1 MMFYNSQPAKA
12 KETYKEYL
20 KSMAALSRLFST
32 NADAYIDSR
41 IAENLFCKV
50 FEAKNS
56 ARDDSTADAYKDNI
70 GIGIKTFIHSSKSL
84 QKIAEFNA
92 IRNLYVDKPAR
103 QVVEI
108 IANARN
114 ERIRSTKEIYG
125 LDTMIYHCVTRQG
138 NKIFIF
144 EQVMEPIT
152 DINWSTLKET
162 KSSISFDDKFHHYSF
177 NKSKSVLQMHFELN
191 TPADTLET
199 CIIDKPINYL
209 VDFLKSRTFDETS
222 ENIIMGKDA
231 IYLPLYAPS
240 SKEFE
245 TGKSSG
251 LNQWNATPR
260 RRRDKNGNLEAE
272 GKPRH
277 ADEVYIP
284 IPIEIHQKFPEFFVQ
299 SNEHIFDLLLPNG
312 KLLNA
317 KLCQSNSKGLM
328 SNPNKDLGHWILRD
342 VMELPERALVT
353 REVLDKLN
361 IDSVLV
367 IKETK
372 NRYKIDFASCGKFE
386 EFKEQYLN

>member
-1 MMFYNSQPAKA
+1 MFYENQPHEAQEA
-12 KETYKEYL
+12 YKEYL

-41 IAENLFCKV
+41 VAENLFCKS
-50 FEAKNS
+50 FDAENS
-56 ARDDSTADAYKDNI
+56 ARDDSTADAYKDSI

-92 IRNLYVDKPAR
+92 IRNLYAGKSAR

-114 ERIRSTKEIYG
+114 ERIRSTMEIYG
-125 LDTMIYHCVTRQG
+125 LGKMIYHCVTRQG
-138 NKIFIF
+138 NNIFIF
-144 EQVMEPIT
+144 EQEMEPIT
-152 DINWSTLKET
+152 DIKWSTLNET
-162 KSSISFDDKFHHYSF
+162 KSSISFDDRYHHYSF

-191 TPADTLET
+191 TPIDSIET

-209 VDFLKSRTFDETS
+209 VDFLRSRTFDETS
-222 ENIIMGKDA
+222 EKIVMGKDA

-240 SKEFE
+240 SKEHIP
-245 TGKSSG
+245 GDKSG
-251 LNQWNATPR
+251 LNQWNAGGR
-260 RRRDKNGNLEAE
+260 K
-272 GKPRH
+272 RH

-299 SNEHIFDLLLPNG
+299 SNEHIFDIQLPNG
-312 KLLNA
+312 TLLNA
-317 KLCQSNSKGLM
+317 KLCQANSKGLM

-342 VMELPERALVT
+342 VLELPEKTLVT
-353 REVLDKLN
+353 REILDKLN
-361 IDSVLV
+361 IDSLLV
-367 IKETK
+367 IKETN

-386 EFKEQYLN
+386 EFKEQYLS

>member
-1 MMFYNSQPAKA
+1 MFYENQPHEAQEA
-12 KETYKEYL
+12 YKEYL

-41 IAENLFCKV
+41 VAENLFCKS
-50 FEAKNS
+50 FDAENS

-92 IRNLYVDKPAR
+92 IRNLYAGKSAK

-114 ERIRSTKEIYG
+114 ERIRSTMEIYG
-125 LDTMIYHCVTRQG
+125 LSKMIYHCVTRQG
-138 NKIFIF
+138 NNIFIF
-144 EQVMEPIT
+144 EQEMEPIT
-152 DINWSTLKET
+152 DIKWSTLNET
-162 KSSISFDDKFHHYSF
+162 KSSISFDDRYHHYSF

-191 TPADTLET
+191 TPIDSIET

-209 VDFLKSRTFDETS
+209 VDFLRSRTFDETS
-222 ENIIMGKDA
+222 EKIVMGKDA

-240 SKEFE
+240 SKEH
-245 TGKSSG
+245 TPGDKSG
-251 LNQWNATPR
+251 LNQWNAGGR
-260 RRRDKNGNLEAE
+260 K
-272 GKPRH
+272 RH

-299 SNEHIFDLLLPNG
+299 SNEHIFDIQLPNG
-312 KLLNA
+312 TLLNA

-342 VMELPERALVT
+342 VLELPEKTLVT
-353 REVLDKLN
+353 REILDKLN
-361 IDSVLV
+361 IDSLLV
-367 IKETK
+367 IKETN

-386 EFKEQYLN
+386 EFKEQYLS